1 MTGPPKNSQSMAKN
15 KIKNSSLFDI
25 LQDDPDRTGGLSRY
39 DIEENKIRQALLERP
54 GFSVKARLTLLFI
67 VLFLVSAAVSAAA
80 MFMLSMIDY
89 RVQYISLTDKI
100 ANEIQHARRIE
111 KNYFLYNSDLSE
123 IKAHIA
129 NANDLL
135 EQASRELGHVVGQK
149 EISDIRA
156 DIDNYGRLA
165 DELSLK
171 IDDPSYKETEDFKAT
186 AAELR
191 TYGSKVLELSL
202 DISKKERQRISS
214 TVTMAK
220 RIHIALVIVL
230 LALSIFIITNIS
242 RHIIGRLNRLTEATQ
257 RFASGDFTPI
267 TPKRKY
273 KDEFS
278 LLVIAFNHMMYELEK
293 RQNLLVE
300 SHKLRAI
307 GNLTAGVAHELNNP
321 LNNII
326 LTSEML
332 KEDYKTFSDEEI
344 ADMLNDLVIQGERAR
359 QVVKNLLD
367 FARESETHA
376 EYFHIDELID
386 KAVRLVKNQIKLS
399 KVKLVA
405 DVGKNFPPIYGDQKL
420 LIQVFLNL
428 FINAVDAMPEGGTL
442 TVGVEEE
449 KKTGFL
455 AVHVTDTGAGI
466 PEHLV
471 NSIFS
476 PFFTTKPTGGGTGL
490 GLSVSK
496 GIIEKHGGS
505 IEVESRI
512 GQGSTFN
519 VYLPIIPIPAD
530 IRDKYENE
538 SE

>member
-1 MTGPPKNSQSMAKN
+1 MAKN

-25 LQDDPDRTGGLSRY
+25 LQDDPDQTGGLSRY

-54 GFSVKARLTLLFI
+54 GFSVKARLTLLFL
-67 VLFLVSAAVSAAA
+67 VLFLVSAAVSVAA

-123 IKAHIA
+123 IKGHIA
-129 NANDLL
+129 NANSLL

-149 EISDIRA
+149 EISDIRT

-171 IDDPSYKETEDFKAT
+171 IDDPNYKETDDFKTT

-332 KEDYKTFSDEEI
+332 KEDYKTYSDEEI

-376 EYFHIDELID
+376 EYFHIDELIEM
-386 KAVRLVKNQIKLS
+386 AVRLVKNQIKLS

-466 PEHLV
+466 PEHLI
-471 NSIFS
+471 NSIFN

-505 IEVESRI
+505 IEVESKI

-530 IRDKYENE
+530 IKDKYENE